1 MILIMCFAA
10 VDTKSPLAA
19 VRGLKS
25 NGFAGLAWI
34 DKMCDKLASDSA
46 ENDIAHIF
54 KDMSYAPVKEACT
67 IAEVNNCCLVAS
79 VSYSA
84 FVLRAKAFV
93 SFDQRQRY
101 HSSTK
106 VAGID

>member
-1 MILIMCFAA
+1 
-10 VDTKSPLAA
+10 
-19 VRGLKS
+19 
-25 NGFAGLAWI
+25 
-34 DKMCDKLASDSA
+34 MCDKLSSDSA

-67 IAEVNNCCLVAS
+67 IAEVNDCCRVAS

-93 SFDQRQRY
+93 SFDQRY